1 MKLSTRARYALRV
14 MLDIARHG
22 GGETPVP
29 LAAVAVR
36 TDLSHGY
43 LEQLAMGLRRA
54 RLLRGVAGRK
64 GGYLLGLE
72 PTEIRIG
79 DVVEASIG
87 EVCLVDC
94 VRHPSLCERAIRCET
109 RALYC
114 LLNDR
119 IEETLQSLTLADLMD
134 EDWLAEHGGITP
146 ADLATAPDGPDP
158 CSASH
163 GPRRGRRR
171 TPKTPAVPGET
182 AERSPTG

>member
-22 GGETPVP
+22 GRETPVP
-29 LAAVAVR
+29 LVSVATR

-43 LEQLAMGLRRA
+43 LEQLAMALRRA

-64 GGYLLGLE
+64 GGYMLRAA
-72 PTEIRIG
+72 PSEIRIG
-79 DVVEASIG
+79 DVVEAAIG

-94 VRHPSLCERAIRCET
+94 VRNPSLCERAVRCET

-114 LLNDR
+114 LLNQR
-119 IEETLQSLTLADLMD
+119 IEDTLQSLTLADLMD
-134 EDWLAEHGGITP
+134 EDWLTLHGGITP
-146 ADLATAPDGPDP
+146 ADLASAPEGPDP
-158 CSASH
+158 CSAPH

-171 TPKTPAVPGET
+171 KTPAGASGA